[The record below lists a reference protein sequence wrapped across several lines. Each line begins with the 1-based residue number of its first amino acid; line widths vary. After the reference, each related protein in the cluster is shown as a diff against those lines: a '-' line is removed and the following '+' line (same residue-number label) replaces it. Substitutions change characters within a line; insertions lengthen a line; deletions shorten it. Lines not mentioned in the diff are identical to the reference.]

1 MVDENGIE
9 TYDDSGGFSNTR
21 KGFAVVVT
29 LVQYI
34 LLL

>member
-1 MVDENGIE
+1 MVEENGIE
-9 TYDDSGGFSNTR
+9 TYDDSGEFSNTS
-21 KGFAVVVT
+21 KGFAVVT